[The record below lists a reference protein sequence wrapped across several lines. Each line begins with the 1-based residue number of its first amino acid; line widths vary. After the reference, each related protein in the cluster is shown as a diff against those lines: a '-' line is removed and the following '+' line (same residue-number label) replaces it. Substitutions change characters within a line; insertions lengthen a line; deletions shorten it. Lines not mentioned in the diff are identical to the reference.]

1 MRAQLAP
8 SFLGVAGPG
17 SFLLFTAFWVL
28 VSAFWLWMLV
38 DCLTKKRVTDNAK
51 LVWVLVLLFTHG
63 VGALLYLVFV
73 RLRRPAG
80 V

>member
-1 MRAQLAP
+1 MLAQPLAYGTL
-8 SFLGVAGPG
+8 LGVD
-17 SFLLFTAFWVL
+17 FLLFTAFWAL

-38 DCLTKKRVTDNAK
+38 DCLTRNRLAGSEK
-51 LVWVLVLLFTHG
+51 LVWVVALLFTHV
-63 VGALLYLVFV
+63 VGALLYLVLV